1 MILLQLVKVHKHY
14 HLGDDVIRAANGIN
28 FKVSAG
34 EFISIMGPSGSG
46 KSTFLHLASLLENP
60 TSGKVFLKGVDVTDY
75 NEVELAKIRNE
86 EIGFIFQQFNLL
98 PKITAWEN
106 VALPLVYKG
115 VDKKHRY
122 STAKAMLELVG
133 LGDRM
138 ENARS
143 QLSGGQ
149 QQKVAIARALVNNPA
164 IIFADEPTGNLDSKS
179 GEQIMEL
186 LVSLNRQGRTIVM
199 VTHEHDIAKYAGRNI
214 ILKDGVITKD
224 VSKKTKRPAK

>member
-14 HLGDDVIRAANGIN
+14 HLGDDVIRAANGID
-28 FKVSAG
+28 FKVTPG

-60 TSGKVFLKGVDVTDY
+60 TTGKVFLKGIDVTHY
-75 NEVELAKIRNE
+75 NEIELAKIRNE

-106 VALPLVYKG
+106 VALPLIYKG
-115 VDKKHRY
+115 VDKKHRQA
-122 STAKAMLELVG
+122 TAAAMLELVG

-149 QQKVAIARALVNNPA
+149 QQRVAIARALVNNPA

-186 LVSLNRQGRTIVM
+186 LVNLNKEGRTIVM
-199 VTHEHDIAKYAGRNI
+199 VTHEHDIAAYARRNI
-214 ILKDGVITKD
+214 ILKDGRIIKDITKK
-224 VSKKTKRPAK
+224 SHRKSP